1 MCLRQ
6 QPAGRR
12 WRAENTE
19 SMGNVQNE
27 AAHRDLETS
36 VITHLIWNQDLQKS
50 VLVFNCLYNV
60 NPPATMTDG
69 LGS

>member
-12 WRAENTE
+12 CRAEDTE

-27 AAHRDLETS
+27 AARRDPETS

-50 VLVFNCLYNV
+50 VLAFNCLYNV
-60 NPPATMTDG
+60 NPSEIMTDG